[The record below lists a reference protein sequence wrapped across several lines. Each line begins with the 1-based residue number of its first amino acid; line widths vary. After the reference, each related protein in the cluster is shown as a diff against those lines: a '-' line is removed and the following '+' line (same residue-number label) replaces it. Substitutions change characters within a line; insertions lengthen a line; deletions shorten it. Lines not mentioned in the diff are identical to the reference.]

1 MKVKIP
7 KERSQQTLKKMPS
20 DDPEVDGSGVQEG
33 RHGRVRRR
41 GGRGGH
47 RQVHLPPVLPGGDD
61 ESVHHGDGGGH
72 GKHDVTL
79 VDKDI
84 MGKFKIVSLYYCWPS
99 YLV

>member
-1 MKVKIP
+1 
-7 KERSQQTLKKMPS
+7 MPS
-20 DDPEVDGSGVQEG
+20 DDPEVDGGGVQEG

-61 ESVHHGDGGGH
+61 ESVHHGDGGGQ
-72 GKHDVTL
+72 GEHDVTL